1 MGFFSRLVSGLTKT
15 RDSIASGLDSLFHGF
30 SKIDDDFYEELE
42 EILIMGDLGVDTT
55 MNIIENLQE
64 KVKEEKIK
72 EPAACRQLLIDI
84 IKDQMEVSEDAYAF
98 EDRTSVVLIIGVN
111 GVGKT
116 TTIGKMASQLKARN
130 KKVIM
135 AAADTFR
142 AAAIEQLTEWSR
154 RAGVDIIAHQEGAD
168 PAAVV
173 FDACQAAKSRNADI
187 LLVDTAGRLHNKKNL
202 MNELG
207 KIRRVIEREF
217 PEAFLETLIVLD
229 STTGQNAVVQARE
242 FKEVTDVSGIVLTKL
257 DGTAKGGIAIAIQ
270 SEMGIPVKY
279 IGVGEQIDDLQKFDP
294 DAFVNAL
301 FDRPEDH
308 TEEEAEKELSEESP
322 EEDSQESSDLS

>member
-1 MGFFSRLVSGLTKT
+1 MEEKKGFFRRLVEGLTKT
-15 RDSIASGLDSLFHGF
+15 RKNIASGLDSIFRGF
-30 SKIDDDFYEELE
+30 SKIDDEFYEELE

-64 KVKEEKIK
+64 QVQEQKIK
-72 EPAACRQLLIDI
+72 DPQDCRQLLIDI
-84 IKDQMEVSEDAYAF
+84 IKDQMAVDESAYDF
-98 EDRTSVVLIIGVN
+98 EDRTSVVLVIGVN

-116 TTIGKMASQLKARN
+116 TTIGKLAAQLKARK
-130 KKVIM
+130 KKVMM

-142 AAAIEQLTEWSR
+142 AAAIEQLTEWSH

-173 FDACQAAKSRNADI
+173 FDACQAARSRNVDI
-187 LLVDTAGRLHNKKNL
+187 LLCDTAGRLHNKKNL
-202 MNELG
+202 MNELS

-217 PEAFLETLIVLD
+217 PEAYLETLIVLD
-229 STTGQNAVVQARE
+229 GTTGQNALVQARE
-242 FKEVTDVSGIVLTKL
+242 FKEVSDISGIVLTKL

-270 SEMGIPVKY
+270 AELGIPVKY

-301 FDRPEDH
+301 FEKPEDEDLGG
-308 TEEEAEKELSEESP
+308 TEDE
-322 EEDSQESSDLS
+322 

>member
-1 MGFFSRLVSGLTKT
+1 M
-15 RDSIASGLDSLFHGF
+15 
-30 SKIDDDFYEELE
+30 
-42 EILIMGDLGVDTT
+42 
-55 MNIIENLQE
+55 
-64 KVKEEKIK
+64 
-72 EPAACRQLLIDI
+72 
-84 IKDQMEVSEDAYAF
+84 
-98 EDRTSVVLIIGVN
+98 
-111 GVGKT
+111 
-116 TTIGKMASQLKARN
+116 
-130 KKVIM
+130 
-135 AAADTFR
+135 
-142 AAAIEQLTEWSR
+142 
-154 RAGVDIIAHQEGAD
+154 
-168 PAAVV
+168 
-173 FDACQAAKSRNADI
+173 
-187 LLVDTAGRLHNKKNL
+187 
-202 MNELG
+202 
-207 KIRRVIEREF
+207 IEREF

>member
-15 RDSIASGLDSLFHGF
+15 RDSIASGLDSIFHGF

-55 MNIIENLQE
+55 MNIIDNLQDQ
-64 KVKEEKIK
+64 VKEQRIK
-72 EPAACRQLLIDI
+72 EPADCRHLLIDI
-84 IKDQMEVSEDAYAF
+84 IKGQMDVNEEAYEYEDK
-98 EDRTSVVLIIGVN
+98 TSVVLVIGVN

-116 TTIGKMASQLKARN
+116 TTIGKLASQYKNRG
-130 KKVIM
+130 KKVMM

-142 AAAIEQLTEWSR
+142 AAAIEQLTEWSH

-173 FDACQAAKSRNADI
+173 FDACQAARSRNADI

-217 PEAFLETLIVLD
+217 PEAYLETLIVLD
-229 STTGQNAVVQARE
+229 STTGQNAIVQARE

-270 SEMGIPVKY
+270 AEMGIPVKY

-294 DAFVNAL
+294 DSFVNAL
-301 FDRPEDH
+301 FERNDD
-308 TEEEAEKELSEESP
+308 P
-322 EEDSQESSDLS
+322 EEIDLESEMNDENEIEIKDDSQ

>member
-15 RDSIASGLDSLFHGF
+15 RDSIASGLDSIFHGF
-30 SKIDDDFYEELE
+30 TKIDDDFYEELE

-64 KVKEEKIK
+64 RVKEEKIK
-72 EPAACRQLLIDI
+72 EPAACRELLIDI
-84 IKDQMEVSEDAYAF
+84 IKDQMEVREDAYDF
-98 EDRTSVVLIIGVN
+98 EDKTSVVLIIGVN

-116 TTIGKMASQLKARN
+116 TTIGKLASQLKARN

-142 AAAIEQLTEWSR
+142 AAAIEQLTEWSH

-173 FDACQAAKSRNADI
+173 YDACQAAKSRNADI

-207 KIRRVIEREF
+207 KIRRVIEREY
-217 PEAFLETLIVLD
+217 PEACLETLIVLD

-242 FKEVTDVSGIVLTKL
+242 FKEVTDVNGIVLTKL

-279 IGVGEQIDDLQKFDP
+279 IGVGEQIDDLQRFDP
-294 DAFVNAL
+294 DTFVNAL
-301 FDRPEDH
+301 FERQED
-308 TEEEAEKELSEESP
+308 P
-322 EEDSQESSDLS
+322 EEDREEEEEKDD

>member
-15 RDSIASGLDSLFHGF
+15 RDSIASGLDSVFHGF

-55 MNIIENLQE
+55 MNIIEELQE
-64 KVKEEKIK
+64 KVKEERIK

-84 IKDQMEVSEDAYAF
+84 IKDQMEVVEDAYDY
-98 EDRTSVVLIIGVN
+98 ENRTSVVLIIGVN

-116 TTIGKMASQLKARN
+116 TTIGKLASQLKARN

-142 AAAIEQLTEWSR
+142 AAAIEQLTEWSH

-217 PEAFLETLIVLD
+217 PEAYLETLIVLD

-279 IGVGEQIDDLQKFDP
+279 IGVGEQIDDLQRFDP
-294 DAFVNAL
+294 DSFVNAL
-301 FDRPEDH
+301 FDRPE
-308 TEEEAEKELSEESP
+308 EKEEIK
-322 EEDSQESSDLS
+322 